1 MFGPFCNHLR
11 HTRTPHHYSTF
22 SNHHRIPTDMDC
34 SSEFLEK
41 HFLRLP
47 WPIIIDVL
55 QFLPSELIYDPLIK
69 VPQLR
74 NLIIDQYYAKEV
86 HFILSP
92 TLRPHFCTTNTQK
105 RELIDIT
112 SYGEIEDFLVEN
124 KDVVPQL
131 VKVITSQDF
140 HSMDLLLKTYADF
153 FKSVPNLEFY
163 IEKYELADSDMRS
176 LLGFPNLLKLQTGRI
191 RLRKATLAM
200 AENFPKLANLKEI
213 VFLGHEKPNW
223 SQIEF
228 PPQLKNLDMSWYSE
242 TDVTSV
248 NLPESVVNLYWNQ
261 AGLRNQTLDRVGFPA
276 RLETLMLT
284 NNNLEFINVSQLP
297 QSLTTLDISNNN
309 LSKFEWHGENPRWP
323 PNLKSILLTNNLL
336 DDKALKSLRKIQW
349 PAYLENLRLDM
360 NKFTSLQSLVGL
372 PENLK
377 YLDLSDSSLSS
388 FRVSS
393 DQQYPYFRFP
403 ESLETL
409 NVQCCRS
416 LKYSQDSSDLV
427 LPEHRIRFPAKLETL
442 NMAECNIEILSFFHF
457 PSSLQT
463 LSLSGNKIE
472 HLDSYDYSMDG
483 EDILSWTQLKNL
495 RDLDLFYNKI
505 ESLENWKPPPAI
517 RAIDLRR
524 NLITSLTAANTPMF
538 SEEHS
543 QTLVNL
549 HMLNLEQNNINDIDP
564 TLTLPPNLTHLN
576 LSSNN
581 LSEFEFWP
589 GIIRHANLITLDLSR
604 NQIVKIKVENKNGD
618 ISNLRELGL
627 ARNTGTFEMS
637 TDEFYSALE
646 QMGLQVLRRKH
657 NLKSL
662 HTFK

>member
-1 MFGPFCNHLR
+1 
-11 HTRTPHHYSTF
+11 
-22 SNHHRIPTDMDC
+22 MDC
-34 SSEFLEK
+34 SSEFLENQ
-41 HFLRLP
+41 FLRLP
-47 WPIIIDVL
+47 WPIVIDIF

-92 TLRPHFCTTNTQK
+92 TLRPHFCTTNSQK
-105 RELIDIT
+105 HDLIDII

-140 HSMDLLLKTYADF
+140 HSLDLLLKTYAEF
-153 FKSVPNLEFY
+153 FRCVPNLELY
-163 IEKYELADSDMRS
+163 IEKYELTDSDMRS
-176 LLGFPNLLKLQTGRI
+176 LLAFPNLLKLQTGRI
-191 RLRKATLAM
+191 RLRKATPAM

-213 VFLGHEKPNW
+213 VFLGHEKQNW
-223 SQIEF
+223 SQVQF
-228 PPQLKNLDMSWYSE
+228 PPNLKNLDMSWYSE

-248 NLPESVVNLYWNQ
+248 NLPESVMNLYWNQ
-261 AGLRNQTLDRVGFPA
+261 VGLRNQTFDKVAFPGG
-276 RLETLMLT
+276 LETLMMT

-336 DDKALKSLRKIQW
+336 DDKALESLQKIQW
-349 PAYLENLRLDM
+349 PTYLENLRLDM
-360 NKFTSLQSLVGL
+360 NTFTSLQSLVGL
-372 PENLK
+372 PENLR

-393 DQQYPYFRFP
+393 DHQYPFFSFP
-403 ESLETL
+403 GSLETL

-427 LPEHRIRFPAKLETL
+427 LPEHRIQFPTKLETL
-442 NMAECNIEILSFFHF
+442 NMAECNIENLSLFHF

-483 EDILSWTQLKNL
+483 EQIISWTQLKSL
-495 RDLDLFYNKI
+495 RDVDLFYNKI
-505 ESLENWKPPPAI
+505 ETLENWKPPPAI
-517 RAIDLRR
+517 RSIDLRR
-524 NLITSLTAANTPMF
+524 NLITSLTAANTPLLR
-538 SEEHS
+538 EEYNQS
-543 QTLVNL
+543 LVNL
-549 HMLNLEQNNINDIDP
+549 HLLNLEQNSINDIDP

-581 LSEFEFWP
+581 LSEFVFWP
-589 GIIRHANLITLDLSR
+589 GIIGHANLITLDISR
-604 NQIVKIKVENKNGD
+604 NLIVRIRVENKDGEN
-618 ISNLRELGL
+618 SNLRELGL
-627 ARNTGTFEMS
+627 ARNTGSFEMS

-662 HTFK
+662 HTFR